1 MALVASADIVD
12 KQSSTNPLSS
22 SDGVTSSRERLHSV
36 DGVEDACSNDFGAI
50 SKVEWEDAVVAD
62 GRRTDV
68 KSDFEEVDRVM
79 SSFGSDPDSVSV
91 LNVNAHTDEDSG
103 CTLPPLFGSSDGSTG
118 LIIEELFFTKFS
130 VSFFTFLVF
139 LSLCTLFPFVFLE
152 ELSLFCF
159 SGVWFEE
166 ESS

>member
-1 MALVASADIVD
+1 MVALAASADIVD
-12 KQSSTNPLSS
+12 KQSSTNPCSS
-22 SDGVTSSRERLHSV
+22 SVGVTPSRERLHSV

-50 SKVEWEDAVVAD
+50 SKVEWEDAVAG

-68 KSDFEEVDRVM
+68 KSDFEEVDRII
-79 SSFGSDPDSVSV
+79 STFGSDPGSVSV
-91 LNVNAHTDEDSG
+91 LGVNADTDEDSG

-118 LIIEELFFTKFS
+118 LIIEEVFFTEFS

-159 SGVWFEE
+159 SGAWFEE
-166 ESS
+166 ESF

>member
-1 MALVASADIVD
+1 M
-12 KQSSTNPLSS
+12 
-22 SDGVTSSRERLHSV
+22 HSV
-36 DGVEDACSNDFGAI
+36 DGIEDACSNDFGAI
-50 SKVEWEDAVVAD
+50 SKVEWEDAFVAD
-62 GRRTDV
+62 GRRTGVVSYV
-68 KSDFEEVDRVM
+68 KSDFEEVDRVI

-91 LNVNAHTDEDSG
+91 LDVNADTDEDSG

-159 SGVWFEE
+159 SSAWLEE